1 MRTILIIGIGAGNPD
16 HLTLQAAR
24 AIGRVDTF
32 FIPDKGETKSDLSLL
47 RRQILSAH
55 ASGNHRSVDFAIP
68 ERARPGDSYRQTV
81 SDWHAAIEEQYRRLF
96 FDELQDGQT
105 GGFLVWGDPALYD
118 SVIRIVERM
127 ARRMEGLEYEVIP
140 GISSL
145 QALAAAHRIALN
157 TIGNPVHIT
166 TGRRL
171 AREGMPAGC
180 DSIAVML
187 DGEQAFL
194 TVNEPDVTIWW
205 GAYVGT
211 PDEIL
216 IAGPLAQVGGLIV
229 RERQAARDRHGWI
242 MDIYLLR
249 RPAG

>member
-1 MRTILIIGIGAGNPD
+1 MRNILIIGIGAGNPD

-24 AIGRVDTF
+24 AIARVDVF
-32 FIPDKGETKSDLSLL
+32 FIPDKGEAKSGLSDV
-47 RRQILSAH
+47 RRRILADH
-55 ASGNHRSVDFAIP
+55 AGHDHRIVEFDIP
-68 ERARPGDSYRQTV
+68 ERGRPTDSYRRTV
-81 SDWHAAIEEQYRRLF
+81 AEWHAAIEERYRRLF
-96 FDELQDGQT
+96 FDELEDGRT

-127 ARRMEGLEYEVIP
+127 AQGGDALSYEVVP

-171 AREGMPAGC
+171 ARDGLPEGC
-180 DSIAVML
+180 DSVAVML
-187 DGEQAFL
+187 DGEQAFM
-194 TVNEPDVTIWW
+194 TVAEPATIWW

-216 IAGPLAQVGGLIV
+216 IAGRLAEVRGRIV
-229 RERQAARDRHGWI
+229 SERQAARERHGWI
-242 MDIYLLR
+242 MDIYLIR
-249 RPAG
+249 RPG